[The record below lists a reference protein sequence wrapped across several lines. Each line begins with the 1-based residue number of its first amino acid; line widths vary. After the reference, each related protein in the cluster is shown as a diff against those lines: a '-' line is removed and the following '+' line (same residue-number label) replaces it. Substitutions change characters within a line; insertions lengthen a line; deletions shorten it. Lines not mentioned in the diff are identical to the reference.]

1 MWDCVLIF
9 LICRLG
15 VVNLKLIVGLGNPGK
30 KYAETRHNVGF
41 MAVKELADKFKIINV
56 NKDCESLVAQ
66 GKIEDK
72 KVMLAQPLTYMNESG
87 RAISK
92 LVEKYDI
99 LLKNLLVIYDD
110 LDLPAGKIRIKKMG
124 GSGGHK
130 GLRSIIEYLN
140 TLDIKR
146 IRIGIDRPFDNE
158 VKEYVLQPFDEDQLK
173 WIEKALN
180 DLDQAVIKIIN
191 EDIDGAMNKFN

>member
-1 MWDCVLIF
+1 
-9 LICRLG
+9 
-15 VVNLKLIVGLGNPGK
+15 VNLKLIVGLGNPGK

-41 MAVKELADKFKIINV
+41 MAVKELADKFKIINI

-66 GKIEDK
+66 GKIKDK